1 MPNRLIKFASMLII
15 FMPVFLITG
24 PFLSDLSVILI
35 DLIFLYLIFKNQN
48 TDVLL
53 RNNLFIFFFIFN
65 VYISIR
71 SIFTDEIF
79 FSLKSSL
86 PYVRFLV
93 FIFAV
98 SYFLRINKKLEK
110 NFSKL
115 FLLLILVVCVDAI
128 FQYIFGFNFL
138 GFRIDNPDKLNG
150 FFKDEAVLG
159 SYLIRLFPLIL
170 VTFFSLYGF
179 KDNKFKFYILFILVS
194 FVIFL
199 SGSRSSLALL
209 ILFVI
214 LIMLLFNE
222 LRKTFLIISSISIL
236 LLIFLLQVS
245 EKLKYKTYINFYNPI
260 QTMFFASDLYP
271 LDQKNF
277 YFFTPVHDTHYR
289 TAYNIFKENK
299 IFGAGNKMYRIV
311 CSKEGI
317 YINKF
322 SCTSHPH
329 NFYMQ
334 VLAENGII
342 GLVFIASLFIMVF
355 FKLFKEIFL
364 RNFKNEKKY
373 DNKSILLLIGIFL
386 NLWPIIPSG
395 NIFNNWLSIL
405 MYFPGGFLMYF
416 TSNRVK

>member
-53 RNNLFIFFFIFN
+53 RNNLFIFFIIFN

>member
-209 ILFVI
+209 ILFVT

-271 LDQKNF
+271 LEQKNF

>member
-1 MPNRLIKFASMLII
+1 MTNKLVKFASLLII
-15 FMPVFLITG
+15 LMPVFLITG

-48 TDVLL
+48 TDILL
-53 RNNLFIFFFIFN
+53 KNNLFIFLIIFN
-65 VYISIR
+65 FYISIR

-98 SYFLRINKKLEK
+98 SYFLKINKKLEK
-110 NFSKL
+110 NFSKS
-115 FLLLILVVCVDAI
+115 FLLLVLVVCIDAI

-150 FFKDEAVLG
+150 FFGDEAVLG

-170 VTFFSLYGF
+170 VSFFCLYGF
-179 KDNKFKFYILFILVS
+179 KDNKYKFYILFTLVS

-209 ILFVI
+209 ILFVT
-214 LIMLLFNE
+214 LTMLLFSE
-222 LRKTFLIISSISIL
+222 LRKTFLIVFSLSIL
-236 LLIFLLQVS
+236 LFILLLQFS

-260 QTMFFASDLYP
+260 QTIFFAKDLYA
-271 LDQKNF
+271 DEQKKF
-277 YFFTPVHDTHYR
+277 YFFTPIHDSHYR
-289 TAYNIFKENK
+289 TAYNIFKDNK
-299 IFGAGNKMYRIV
+299 IFGAGNKMYRKV
-311 CSKEGI
+311 CGKEGI
-317 YINKF
+317 YINKY
-322 SCTSHPH
+322 SCTTHPH
-329 NFYMQ
+329 NFYLQ

-342 GLVFIASLFIMVF
+342 GLVFIASIFIMIF
-355 FKLFKEIFL
+355 LKLFKEILL
-364 RNFKNEKKY
+364 RNFKNEKIY

-395 NIFNNWLSIL
+395 NFFNNWLSVL
-405 MYFPGGFLMYF
+405 MYFPVGFLIYF
-416 TSNRVK
+416 TSKRAK

>member
-1 MPNRLIKFASMLII
+1 MPNRLVKFASMLII
-15 FMPVFLITG
+15 LMPAFLITG

-364 RNFKNEKKY
+364 RNFKNEIKY

-395 NIFNNWLSIL
+395 NIFNNWLSII

-416 TSNRVK
+416 TSKRVK

>member
-271 LDQKNF
+271 LEQKNF

>member
-271 LDQKNF
+271 LEQKNF

-299 IFGAGNKMYRIV
+299 IFGVGNKMYRIV

>member
-260 QTMFFASDLYP
+260 QTMFFASDLQP
-271 LDQKNF
+271 SNRKNF
-277 YFFTPVHDTHYR
+277 YIFTFVHDTHYR

>member
-1 MPNRLIKFASMLII
+1 MTNKLVKFASMLII
-15 FMPVFLITG
+15 LMPVFIITG

-48 TDVLL
+48 TDILL
-53 RNNLFIFFFIFN
+53 KNNLFIFLIIFN
-65 VYISIR
+65 FYISIR

-98 SYFLRINKKLEK
+98 SYFLKINKKLEK
-110 NFSKL
+110 NFSKS

-150 FFKDEAVLG
+150 FFGDEAVLG

-170 VTFFSLYGF
+170 VSFFCLYGF
-179 KDNKFKFYILFILVS
+179 KDNKYKFYILFILVS

-209 ILFVI
+209 ILFVT
-214 LIMLLFNE
+214 LIMLLFSE
-222 LRKTFLIISSISIL
+222 LRKTFLISFSLSIL
-236 LLIFLLQVS
+236 LFILLLQFS

-260 QTMFFASDLYP
+260 QTIFFASDLYASE
-271 LDQKNF
+271 QKKF
-277 YFFTPVHDTHYR
+277 YFFTPIHDSHYR
-289 TAYNIFKENK
+289 TAYNIFKDNK
-299 IFGAGNKMYRIV
+299 IFGAGNKMFRKV
-311 CSKEGI
+311 CGKEGI

-322 SCTSHPH
+322 SCTTHPH
-329 NFYMQ
+329 NFYLQ

-342 GLVFIASLFIMVF
+342 GLVFIASIFIMIF
-355 FKLFKEIFL
+355 LKLFKEIFL
-364 RNFKNEKKY
+364 RNFKNEKNY

-395 NIFNNWLSIL
+395 NFFNNWLSVL
-405 MYFPGGFLMYF
+405 MYFPVIWQIINIEKFRY
-416 TSNRVK
+416 